1 MRHHYIAIFAAAVA
15 ITAAQPSQRA
25 HRHTRAHVARMARPD
40 SALYAP
46 APVETVIVYELDGR
60 LISEE
65 EARQGVANGT
75 LRWGDDGILSSSI
88 RGPVPLPTTPP
99 SSSSEVKAPVQT
111 LQAITQVQQVE
122 AQPLSSMHETSKAVE
137 PASSV
142 VPAPSHAPT
151 SAPAP
156 VSDASPDDPNDLVDE
171 HGNCASCDKPFPNG
185 VIPCTQFP
193 YGYGAMPLHNEGL
206 GGWSGIQDPV
216 YRGSD
221 GFDNIRTV
229 VKDSCSDGSCCTEG
243 TYCSY
248 GCPNPY
254 LKLSFPKK
262 QGKTGQ
268 TVGGLYC
275 NDHGMLE
282 MADGSIGK
290 TLCGKG
296 SDKMTVK
303 VQNKLKKSVSICRTD
318 YPGKFVYSA
327 QHLACL
333 KHTGTESMTFPLTI
347 APGEIG
353 YLANPDQGKYFFWE
367 GKPTSAHYYVNKQ
380 GVPES
385 EACTWGHD
393 SKGVGNWSPTIFG
406 TSFDDLASNVGYS
419 SLKQNELNWNERLDY
434 SITFI
439 GDGVTNACKYKA
451 STGKYG
457 QGDQWFDIIREGCT
471 AGISKGSTLILVL
484 TDD

>member
-1 MRHHYIAIFAAAVA
+1 MKHIYITIVAAAVA
-15 ITAAQPSQRA
+15 IAAAQPHQRA
-25 HRHTRAHVARMARPD
+25 HRHARAHVVRTARPS

-60 LISEE
+60 IISEE
-65 EARQGVANGT
+65 EARQGIANGT

-88 RGPVPLPTTPP
+88 KGPVALPTAPPTP
-99 SSSSEVKAPVQT
+99 SSEVKEPVQQPPAT
-111 LQAITQVQQVE
+111 TQVQQVE
-122 AQPLSSMHETSKAVE
+122 TKQPTSFKKETPTA
-137 PASSV
+137 A
-142 VPAPSHAPT
+142 APT
-151 SAPAP
+151 SSSAPAP
-156 VSDASPDDPNDLVDE
+156 PQAPAPSQASGPSQVSTSPQAPAPVTVPDASPDDPNKLVDE

-185 VIPCTQFP
+185 VIPCSQFP
-193 YGYGAMPLHNEGL
+193 YGYGAMPLNNEGL
-206 GGWSGIQDPV
+206 GGWSGIQDPG

-275 NDHGMLE
+275 NDQGMLE

-303 VQNKLKKSVSICRTD
+303 VQNKLKQPVSICRTD
-318 YPGKFVYSA
+318 YPGEYYRCVASN
-327 QHLACL
+327 
-333 KHTGTESMTFPLTI
+333 T
-347 APGEIG
+347 
-353 YLANPDQGKYFFWE
+353 ANPYR
-367 GKPTSAHYYVNKQ
+367 Y
-380 GVPES
+380 
-385 EACTWGHD
+385 
-393 SKGVGNWSPTIFG
+393 
-406 TSFDDLASNVGYS
+406 
-419 SLKQNELNWNERLDY
+419 
-434 SITFI
+434 
-439 GDGVTNACKYKA
+439 
-451 STGKYG
+451 
-457 QGDQWFDIIREGCT
+457 
-471 AGISKGSTLILVL
+471 
-484 TDD
+484 